1 MPDVESDAN
10 EVVLDIEGDAWSL
23 TDDDELMPD
32 VESDASPL
40 IDSHLIGGCS
50 SGEAQGTFHEALALA
65 DSYLTGEGTSG
76 EAEGTFDEAL
86 PLTDSHL
93 IDGCSGRNWRNVA
106 MDRRQALCTAVV
118 PYDPCASFC
127 QERKLVW
134 KSYLLPLLPLAVGDF
149 IDCAVNTIEAFME
162 RQREKVKQTAP
173 SRLFTLVATEL
184 SALAL
189 KRFPDYMKVDEH
201 CIKYTEGVSKI
212 CKEVTEMLKRLR
224 STARPPQETPLDLL
238 ALEDIVVP
246 RAENPIA
253 PLADIRAPLAA
264 NPGQHHGRGAPG
276 ESRNRESFGYK
287 WDLVRKVYP
296 HWPDADEINHDA
308 AVESGV
314 TRNYITKWL
323 DRSISQKWDTWSD
336 KSLGFK
342 GKPAI
347 VCAFLEEK
355 SKRKMIGDVPDF
367 LCRRLA
373 AQLKGRLTAEA
384 ADGDMQA
391 KVCRNNSIPITIR
404 SFA

>member
-10 EVVLDIEGDAWSL
+10 EVVLDIEGDAWSQ

-65 DSYLTGEGTSG
+65 DSYLTGEGTSS

-93 IDGCSGRNWRNVA
+93 VDGCSGLNWRNVA
-106 MDRRQALCTAVV
+106 MDRREALCTAVV

-127 QERKLVW
+127 QERNKDW

-149 IDCAVNTIEAFME
+149 IDCAVNTIEAFMK
-162 RQREKVKQTAP
+162 RQREKVKPTAP
-173 SRLFTLVATEL
+173 SRLFSLVCTEL
-184 SALAL
+184 SMLAL
-189 KRFPDYMKVDEH
+189 KRFPDFMDVESGNHEKFSD
-201 CIKYTEGVSKI
+201 GLAKI
-212 CKEVTEMLKRLR
+212 CKEVTEMLKRFR
-224 STARPPQETPLDLL
+224 STERPPDLL

-296 HWPDADEINHDA
+296 NWPDADNINYDA
-308 AVESGV
+308 VVESGV
-314 TRNYITKWL
+314 TRNYITKWFE
-323 DRSISQKWDTWSD
+323 RSISQKWNTWSA
-336 KSLGFK
+336 KSLAFK

-347 VCAFLEEK
+347 VNAFLESK
-355 SKRKMIGDVPDF
+355 SQKQTTGDVPES

-373 AQLKGRLTAEA
+373 DELKGRLTAEG
-384 ADGDMQA
+384 ADGDLQA
-391 KVCRNNSIPITIR
+391 KVCRNLSIPITIR